1 MNKVCE
7 TWMLKEFDNSTQ
19 ADTFMKERLSL
30 IEIGF
35 RKREEEIVTC
45 NANLPNA
52 IETAQR
58 AAAQKQA
65 SRRSTLRVPGDRVS
79 GLRALNERLNA
90 RFRNSVNELN
100 TRLRNAGCDLN
111 YHNGFIQLSSD
122 SLVLEQVE
130 TPFWAL
136 LTDQKWKNVD
146 TDMKEALDRRDTD
159 ARDPAFYAAR
169 ALESVL
175 KIVSDE
181 KKWTHGKEKG
191 AHNYID
197 NLAARR
203 SAFIADWEADALKS
217 FFSRVRNPLGHG
229 PGMGKMPELSRQ
241 QTDWAIEISMVWI
254 KNLIRRL

>member
-1 MNKVCE
+1 M
-7 TWMLKEFDNSTQ
+7 
-19 ADTFMKERLSL
+19 
-30 IEIGF
+30 
-35 RKREEEIVTC
+35 
-45 NANLPNA
+45 
-52 IETAQR
+52 
-58 AAAQKQA
+58 
-65 SRRSTLRVPGDRVS
+65 
-79 GLRALNERLNA
+79 NERLNA
-90 RFRNSVNELN
+90 QFRNSVNEFN

-136 LTDQKWKNVD
+136 VADQKWKNVD

-191 AHNYID
+191 AHSYID
-197 NLAARR
+197 NLAAKC

-217 FFSRVRNPLGHG
+217 FFSKVRNPLGHG
-229 PGMGKMPELSRQ
+229 PGMGIMPKLSRQ
-241 QTDWAIEISMVWI
+241 QTDWAIEISMVWM